1 MKRDGE
7 FIVSEIAG
15 EYIILPTGSAAL
27 RFHRLITINE
37 VEAFLWELLAQEQ
50 TEESLVQ
57 NVLRTYEVD
66 EKTARQDVANWSIR
80 PGSASAVYLVRLWL
94 FMNRESIKKR

>member
-66 EKTARQDVANWSIR
+66 EKTARQDVANF
-80 PGSASAVYLVRLWL
+80 VERLKDGPIVGEDEYVL
-94 FMNRESIKKR
+94 YRRGK

>member
-7 FIVSEIAG
+7 FIVSKIAG

-27 RFHRLITINE
+27 RFHRLIMINE

-66 EKTARQDVANWSIR
+66 EKTVRQDVANF
-80 PGSASAVYLVRLWL
+80 VERLKDGPIVGEDEYVL
-94 FMNRESIKKR
+94 YRRGK

>member
-7 FIVSEIAG
+7 FIVSKIAG
-15 EYIILPTGSAAL
+15 EYILIPTGNAAL
-27 RFHRLITINE
+27 RFHRLMIINE

-66 EKTARQDVANWSIR
+66 EKTARQDIADFVERMKDGPIIGEDEYVLYR
-80 PGSASAVYLVRLWL
+80 RG
-94 FMNRESIKKR
+94 K

>member
-27 RFHRLITINE
+27 RFHHLITINE

-66 EKTARQDVANWSIR
+66 EKTARQDVANF
-80 PGSASAVYLVRLWL
+80 VERLKDGPIVGEDEYVL
-94 FMNRESIKKR
+94 YRRGK

>member
-15 EYIILPTGSAAL
+15 EYIIIPTGSAAL
-27 RFHRLITINE
+27 RYHRLITINV

-66 EKTARQDVANWSIR
+66 EKTARQDIANF
-80 PGSASAVYLVRLWL
+80 VERLKDGPIIGEDEYVL
-94 FMNRESIKKR
+94 YRRGK